1 MSVVLRRSY
10 LKVKNNVLSIGSSK
24 SSTVPICVPPFLARH
39 LSEDKTNNPEF
50 INSSILMENGMNVQE
65 LPLVVRKLRNIAEIE
80 EKSTVENPQRASDN
94 GSYHL
99 IQAEFKHCV
108 DLRDV
113 FSLLSKCTKIT
124 PNIAL
129 GAMERIY
136 DIEKSPLDAAPMLV
150 ESNTN
155 INMAKGAI
163 LDKLLKVI
171 IKTEDTQTI
180 LNILKTVSNFM
191 DPYKHKFCEE
201 LLFRVIDD
209 KLSIQQICEFLSF
222 LINNRSDSQYSEIID
237 KLWVGFVQKE
247 ADINEANIVEIF
259 TILPGLKVSKRTILT
274 LLEQKF
280 ADLWSKIKVPVMQEI
295 LNTFLEVKYSSM
307 QSFAVVG
314 TWLHKNIHALDEESF
329 LDIVTKLTRLN
340 YTDDHVEKAVEKYVK
355 LKGPKIQSHIL
366 VVSILNYCMQFQ
378 IRNEHILNACSEY
391 FLTKGTVIPASFL
404 KSFIYPF
411 GYLYFD
417 PIKGS
422 EFWHQAERML
432 DEKFDKISADDLASV
447 ILSFIFVGKHPLELV
462 KRVLSPEYLV
472 RVNNPKVMKKFH
484 LIDTALSLEC
494 KDYSI
499 PLLPKDQWS
508 KFTLQDSRVRNIID
522 KIRNTLQ
529 EVAGGV
535 DNYSTCVFI
544 PNLHFDETYLID
556 IMLHPTGLGSN
567 NFNWKL
573 KSGKNENT
581 AILIHLP
588 DHYCSDNKQL
598 IGPQI
603 MKKRHLRILGMKVV
617 SLEYSSISKFYT
629 SFNTSGLK
637 KYLAASIMNAEPC
650 L

>member
-1 MSVVLRRSY
+1 MSIVLRRYY
-10 LKVKNNVLSIGSSK
+10 LKMKNNVLSVGSSK
-24 SSTVPICVPPFLARH
+24 SSSVPMFLSPFFTRH
-39 LSEDKTNNPEF
+39 LGEDKTNTPEF

-65 LPLVVRKLRNIAEIE
+65 LPLVVRKLRNLSEIE
-80 EKSTVENPQRASDN
+80 EKSTVEDPQSVPDN
-94 GSYHL
+94 VNYHL
-99 IQAEFKHCV
+99 IQAEFKQCV

-136 DIEKSPLDAAPMLV
+136 DIEKNPLDAVPMLV
-150 ESNTN
+150 DSTTH

-201 LLFRVIDD
+201 LLFRVIDN
-209 KLSIQQICEFLSF
+209 KLSILQICEFLSF
-222 LINNRSDSQYSEIID
+222 LINNRSDSRYSDIID

-247 ADINEANIVEIF
+247 ADINEGNIVEIF
-259 TILPGLKVSKRTILT
+259 TILPGLKVSKRTVLT

-314 TWLHKNIHALDEESF
+314 TWLNKNIHALDEESF

-340 YTDDHVEKAVEKYVK
+340 YTDDHVEKAVEKYMK
-355 LKGPKIQSHIL
+355 LKGPKIQTHIL
-366 VVSILNYCMQFQ
+366 IVSILNYCMQFQ
-378 IRNEHILNACSEY
+378 IRNEQILNACSEY
-391 FLTKGTVIPASFL
+391 FLNNGNVIPASFL

-422 EFWHQAERML
+422 DFWQQAEDKV
-432 DEKFDKISADDLASV
+432 DEKFDKISADDLASM

-462 KRVLSPEYLV
+462 KRMLSPEYLV
-472 RVNNPKVMKKFH
+472 RINNPEVMKKFH

-508 KFTLQDSRVRNIID
+508 KFTLQDSRVRNITD
-522 KIRNTLQ
+522 KIKNTLQ
-529 EVAGGV
+529 EVAGG
-535 DNYSTCVFI
+535 DNNYSTCVFI

-573 KSGKNENT
+573 KSGKNVNT

-588 DHYCSDNKQL
+588 DHYCSDNEHL

-603 MKKRHLRILGMKVV
+603 MKKRHLRILSMKVV
-617 SLEYSSISKFYT
+617 SLKYSSISKFYT

-637 KYLAASIMNAEPC
+637 TYLVTSIMNAEPC
-650 L
+650 M

>member
-1 MSVVLRRSY
+1 M
-10 LKVKNNVLSIGSSK
+10 
-24 SSTVPICVPPFLARH
+24 CVSPFYIRH
-39 LSEDKTNNPEF
+39 LSEDKTNSPEF

-80 EKSTVENPQRASDN
+80 DKSTVEDSQKAPES

-99 IQAEFKHCV
+99 IQAEFKQCV

-150 ESNTN
+150 DSNTH

-171 IKTEDTQTI
+171 MKTEDTQTI
-180 LNILKTVSNFM
+180 LNILKTSSSFM

-201 LLFRVIDD
+201 LLFRVIDN
-209 KLSIQQICEFLSF
+209 KLSIEQLCEFLSF
-222 LINNRSDSQYSEIID
+222 LINNKRVIRYSEIID

-280 ADLWSKIKVPVMQEI
+280 ADLWRKIKVPVMQEI
-295 LNTFLEVKYSSM
+295 LNTFLEVKYTSM

-314 TWLHKNIHALDEESF
+314 TWLHTNIHALDEEAL
-329 LDIVTKLTRLN
+329 LDIITKLTRLN
-340 YTDDHVEKAVEKYVK
+340 YTDDQVEKAVEKYMK
-355 LKGPKIQSHIL
+355 LKGQKIQAHIL
-366 VVSILNYCMQFQ
+366 IVSILNYCMQFQ
-378 IRNEHILNACSEY
+378 IRNEQILNACSEY
-391 FLTKGTVIPASFL
+391 FLTKGNVISPSFL

-411 GYLYFD
+411 GYLNFD
-417 PIKGS
+417 PNKGS
-422 EFWHQAERML
+422 EFWQQAERML
-432 DEKFDKISADDLASV
+432 EDKFDKISAHDLASM
-447 ILSFIFVGKHPLELV
+447 ILSFIFVGKHPLQLV
-462 KRVLSPEYLV
+462 KRMLSPEFLV
-472 RVNNPKVMKKFH
+472 RVNNPEVLNKFH

-494 KDYSI
+494 DDYSI

-508 KFTLQDSRVRNIID
+508 KFTLQDSRVRNITD
-522 KIRNTLQ
+522 KIKNILH

-535 DNYSTCVFI
+535 DKYSTCVFI

-556 IMLHPTGLGSN
+556 VMLHPAGLGSN
-567 NFNWKL
+567 NFNWKI
-573 KSGKNENT
+573 KSEKNENT
-581 AILIHLP
+581 AILMHLP
-588 DHYCSDNKQL
+588 DHYCSDNEQL

-603 MKKRHLRILGMKVV
+603 MKKRHLKILGMKVV
-617 SLEYSSISKFYT
+617 SLKYSSISQFYT

-637 KYLAASIMNAEPC
+637 EYLALSIMNAEPC
-650 L
+650 I

>member
-1 MSVVLRRSY
+1 MSIVLRSY
-10 LKVKNNVLSIGSSK
+10 LKVKNNVLSVGSSK
-24 SSTVPICVPPFLARH
+24 SSPVLMYVSPLFTRH
-39 LSEDKTNNPEF
+39 LSEDKTNSPEF

-65 LPLVVRKLRNIAEIE
+65 LPLIVRKLTNIAEID
-80 EKSTVENPQRASDN
+80 EKSTVEDPQSAPDN

-99 IQAEFKHCV
+99 IQAEFKQCV

-136 DIEKSPLDAAPMLV
+136 DIEKNPMDAAPMLID
-150 ESNTN
+150 SNTH

-171 IKTEDTQTI
+171 IKTEDTQTT
-180 LNILKTVSNFM
+180 LNILKTISNFM

-201 LLFRVIDD
+201 LLFRVIDN
-209 KLSIQQICEFLSF
+209 KLSILQICEFLSF
-222 LINNRSDSQYSEIID
+222 LINNRSDPRYSEIID
-237 KLWVGFVQKE
+237 KLWIGFVQKE
-247 ADINEANIVEIF
+247 ADINEVNIVKIF

-314 TWLHKNIHALDEESF
+314 TWIHKNIHALDEESF
-329 LDIVTKLTRLN
+329 LDIVTKVTRLN
-340 YTDDHVEKAVEKYVK
+340 YTDDHIEKAIEKYIK
-355 LKGPKIQSHIL
+355 LKGPRIQSPI
-366 VVSILNYCMQFQ
+366 VIVSILNYCMQFQ
-378 IRNEHILNACSEY
+378 IRNEQILNACSEY
-391 FLTKGTVIPASFL
+391 FLTNGNVIPASFL

-417 PIKGS
+417 PIQGF
-422 EFWHQAERML
+422 EFWQQAERVL
-432 DEKFDKISADDLASV
+432 EEKFDKISADDLASM

-462 KRVLSPEYLV
+462 KRMLSPEYLV
-472 RVNNPKVMKKFH
+472 RINNPQVMKKFH
-484 LIDTALSLEC
+484 LVDTALSLEC

-522 KIRNTLQ
+522 KIKDTLQ

-556 IMLHPTGLGSN
+556 IMLHPAGLGSN

-573 KSGKNENT
+573 KSGKNVNT

-598 IGPQI
+598 IGPQV
-603 MKKRHLRILGMKVV
+603 MKKRHLKILSMKVV
-617 SLEYSSISKFYT
+617 SLKYSIISKFYT
-629 SFNTSGLK
+629 SFNTSDLK
-637 KYLAASIMNAEPC
+637 KYLIASILNAEPC
-650 L
+650 M

>member
-1 MSVVLRRSY
+1 MSIVLRRSY
-10 LKVKNNVLSIGSSK
+10 LKIKNNVLSVGSSK
-24 SSTVPICVPPFLARH
+24 SSSVQMCISPSFMRH
-39 LSEDKTNNPEF
+39 LSEDKTNSPEF

-65 LPLVVRKLRNIAEIE
+65 LPLVVRKLKSIAEIE
-80 EKSTVENPQRASDN
+80 EKSTVEDPEIASDN
-94 GSYHL
+94 GGYHL
-99 IQAEFKHCV
+99 IQAEFKQCI

-136 DIEKSPLDAAPMLV
+136 DIEKNLLDAVPMLAD
-150 ESNTN
+150 SNTH

-201 LLFRVIDD
+201 LLFRVIDN
-209 KLSIQQICEFLSF
+209 KLSIVQLCEFLSF
-222 LINNRSDSQYSEIID
+222 LINNRSDSRYSEIID

-280 ADLWSKIKVPVMQEI
+280 ADLWSKIEVPVMQEI

-307 QSFAVVG
+307 QSFAVIG
-314 TWLHKNIHALDEESF
+314 TWLHKNIHALDEEAL
-329 LDIVTKLTRLN
+329 LDVVTKLTRLN
-340 YTDDHVEKAVEKYVK
+340 YTDDHVEKAVEKYIK
-355 LKGPKIQSHIL
+355 LKGPKIQTHIL
-366 VVSILNYCMQFQ
+366 IVSILNYCMQFQ

-391 FLTKGTVIPASFL
+391 FLTKGNVIPASFL

-422 EFWHQAERML
+422 EFWQQAERIL
-432 DEKFDKISADDLASV
+432 DEKFDKISADDLASM
-447 ILSFIFVGKHPLELV
+447 ILSFIYVGKHPLELV
-462 KRVLSPEYLV
+462 KRMLSPENLA
-472 RVNNPKVMKKFH
+472 RVHNSEVMKKFH

-494 KDYSI
+494 EDYSI
-499 PLLPKDQWS
+499 PLLPRDQWS
-508 KFTLQDSRVRNIID
+508 KFTLQDSRVRNIIH
-522 KIRNTLQ
+522 KIKNTIQ
-529 EVAGGV
+529 EVAGGA

-573 KSGKNENT
+573 KSGKNVNT

-588 DHYCSDNKQL
+588 DHYCSDNEHL

-603 MKKRHLRILGMKVV
+603 MKKRHLRVLSMKVV
-617 SLEYSSISKFYT
+617 SLKYSSISKFYT
-629 SFNTSGLK
+629 SFNTSDLK
-637 KYLAASIMNAEPC
+637 KYLVTSIMNAEPC
-650 L
+650 M

>member
-1 MSVVLRRSY
+1 MSIVLRRSY
-10 LKVKNNVLSIGSSK
+10 LNVKKNVLSAGSSK
-24 SSTVPICVPPFLARH
+24 SSSVSVCVSPFFTRH
-39 LSEDKTNNPEF
+39 LSEDKTNTPEF

-65 LPLVVRKLRNIAEIE
+65 LPLIVRKVKNIAEIE
-80 EKSTVENPQRASDN
+80 EKSTAEDPQSAPDS

-99 IQAEFKHCV
+99 IQAEFKQCV

-136 DIEKSPLDAAPMLV
+136 DIEKNPMNAAPMLV
-150 ESNTN
+150 DSNN
-155 INMAKGAI
+155 HVNMAKGAI

-180 LNILKTVSNFM
+180 LNILKTISNFM
-191 DPYKHKFCEE
+191 DPYKLKFCEE
-201 LLFRVIDD
+201 LLFRVIDN
-209 KLSIQQICEFLSF
+209 KLSILQICEFLTF
-222 LINNRSDSQYSEIID
+222 LINNRSDFRYLEIID

-259 TILPGLKVSKRTILT
+259 RILPGLKVSKRTILT

-329 LDIVTKLTRLN
+329 LDIVTKVTRFN
-340 YTDDHVEKAVEKYVK
+340 YTDDQVEKAIEKYIK
-355 LKGPKIQSHIL
+355 LKGPKIQSPI
-366 VVSILNYCMQFQ
+366 VIVGILNYCMQFQ
-378 IRNEHILNACSEY
+378 IRNEQILNACSEY
-391 FLTKGTVIPASFL
+391 FLTKGSVIPASFL

-411 GYLYFD
+411 GFLHFD
-417 PIKGS
+417 PIQGS
-422 EFWHQAERML
+422 EFWQQAERML
-432 DEKFDKISADDLASV
+432 DEKFDKIPADDLASM

-462 KRVLSPEYLV
+462 KRMLSPEYLV
-472 RVNNPKVMKKFH
+472 RINNPQVMKKFH

-522 KIRNTLQ
+522 KIKTSLE

-556 IMLHPTGLGSN
+556 IMLHPTGMGSN

-573 KSGKNENT
+573 KSGKNVNT
-581 AILIHLP
+581 AIIIHLP

-603 MKKRHLRILGMKVV
+603 MKKRHLRILNMKVV
-617 SLEYSSISKFYT
+617 SLKYSTISKFYT

-637 KYLAASIMNAEPC
+637 KYLVASIMNAEPC
-650 L
+650 M